1 MGYGRSRQRS
11 GRPPTVVQVAVTSL
25 AALVPLL
32 VAGCSGGSG
41 GSLPALT
48 AEPSRTGSLELP
60 SSLPSRTR
68 GSSTATREAS
78 TPPRSVE
85 SVDVSTDAQEPTK
98 ASQADPA
105 GAQTDADDSSTGW
118 ALWAL
123 LALVVVGVAVAGWQ
137 HRQSRRREQQSS
149 FDLAV
154 SESRWLGRE
163 LLPVLLVGSRDERR
177 GAWNVSR
184 PRVVALEER
193 LAQLATPGSETI
205 GSLNAQQLETS
216 VIGVRSALDD
226 ESRTSGAE
234 EAAEALGGVK
244 QAARA
249 LDQVLATLLPSAAA
263 PH

>member
-11 GRPPTVVQVAVTSL
+11 GRPPTVVQLAVTSL
-25 AALVPLL
+25 AVLVPLL

-68 GSSTATREAS
+68 GSSTATRDAS
-78 TPPRSVE
+78 TPAKSAE
-85 SVDVSTDAQEPTK
+85 SADLSTDAQEPTK
-98 ASQADPA
+98 ASQTDPA
-105 GAQTDADDSSTGW
+105 GAQTDDSSTGW

-205 GSLNAQQLETS
+205 RSLNAQQLETS

-249 LDQVLATLLPSAAA
+249 LDQVLATLLPSAAV